1 MTEPQELD
9 DEIRKALL
17 EKTQSLS
24 GLAHEMEGYF
34 QQKLSNLEKWAESPQ
49 SLESE
54 STHQS
59 EANQSDWE
67 QTRDQE
73 MERLRQDSLRLQEA
87 WAELEDEHRKLLAQK
102 AIQETTGN
110 LGGGPQP
117 VPIGNG
123 SLSSVLGGSSTK
135 QNKTNQAT
143 RTGKSE
149 QFQQM
154 QRDIAKHKQRK

>member
-9 DEIRKALL
+9 DETRKALL
-17 EKTQSLS
+17 EKTQSLA

-34 QQKLSNLEKWAESPQ
+34 QQKLSDLEKWAESSQ
-49 SLESE
+49 LSESE
-54 STHQS
+54 STDHSEVDQS
-59 EANQSDWE
+59 EWQQA
-67 QTRDQE
+67 RDQE

-102 AIQETTGN
+102 AIQETTGSV
-110 LGGGPQP
+110 GGTQP
-117 VPIGNG
+117 AAIGNA
-123 SLSSVLGGSSTK
+123 SLSSVLGVSSNN
-135 QNKTNQAT
+135 QSKTNQAA